1 MTRPDERDAQMQTV
15 LVANRKGGVGKTMIS
30 VSLASALAATGARV
44 AIADADAQQ
53 SALAWL
59 ALRPADAA
67 AIRGLSWKKAADIG
81 EHPKK
86 LDWLVIDAP
95 GALKGSRAEA
105 LIAEARAVVTP
116 LQPGLFDLGATR
128 LFLDEIEDIKRIRK
142 GKVPVHLVANRL
154 RPGRAAAGL
163 EAAAADLGRPL
174 TARIPERAGYAD
186 LAMQGLAPFDG
197 TRVTHRRLA
206 EPFTPLLE
214 ALDG

>member
-1 MTRPDERDAQMQTV
+1 MDTV

-30 VSLASALAATGARV
+30 VSLAAALAVRGARV

-59 ALRPADAA
+59 ALRPATAA
-67 AIRGLSWKKAADIG
+67 PIIGLSWRKSGAIG
-81 EHPKK
+81 DHPKK

-128 LFLDEIEDIKRIRK
+128 LFLDEIEDIKRVRK

-154 RPGRAAAGL
+154 RAGRAAAAL
-163 EAAAADLGRPL
+163 DAAVGDLGREIS
-174 TARIPERAGYAD
+174 AKIPERTGYAD
-186 LAMQGLAPFDG
+186 LAAQGLAAFDG
-197 TRVTHRRLA
+197 TRVAERRLQ
-206 EPFTPLLE
+206 EPFLPLMR
-214 ALDG
+214 ALGAADA